1 MTALN
6 LQPAVFLDR
15 DGTLIR
21 DVGYLTCV
29 EQIEILKDVPAALR
43 ALRAA
48 GFKTVVV
55 TNQSAVARGWL
66 SEVMLKR
73 IHRVIQDR
81 LADEDARLD
90 AIYYCP
96 HHPTEGIGD
105 YRRVCDCRKP
115 SPGMIHR
122 AAAELILEPK
132 RSFVLGD
139 QEVDL
144 ELALR
149 VGAVPLLVRSNGEE
163 ALVSHAEIFD
173 NIKSAAD
180 WIVARG
186 SAVIE
191 DAT

>member
-66 SEVMLKR
+66 SEAMLKQ
-73 IHRVIQDR
+73 IHRVIHDR

-105 YRRVCDCRKP
+105 YRRVCD
-115 SPGMIHR
+115 
-122 AAAELILEPK
+122 
-132 RSFVLGD
+132 
-139 QEVDL
+139 
-144 ELALR
+144 
-149 VGAVPLLVRSNGEE
+149 
-163 ALVSHAEIFD
+163 
-173 NIKSAAD
+173 
-180 WIVARG
+180 
-186 SAVIE
+186 
-191 DAT
+191 